1 MLTQV
6 QLSVTCS
13 IRSALDICKIK
24 TRAEMGAQNLIDK
37 HINVT
42 LNSKQQRVKHALI
55 SSFGK
60 GSPQN

>member
-1 MLTQV
+1 
-6 QLSVTCS
+6 
-13 IRSALDICKIK
+13 
-24 TRAEMGAQNLIDK
+24 MGAQNLIDK

-60 GSPQN
+60 ALLKIKWKK